1 VQSVADFEAF
11 QMAPAVMGSMVK
23 ALMVPA
29 RWLRVGI
36 TSMPPFTIKQVI
48 EDAQRAM
55 FTSGVKH
62 PLTVGM
68 KTLYNFPRLLT
79 SDALQGLGI
88 GKQMPIV
95 RMMEKLGIVGDY
107 DTNIINPASDLKIA
121 AGASGRGFAGA
132 AFHILEKITKASDL
146 AARLAV
152 FEETLMETGGVRQRD
167 RSIVGGDTTLA
178 MTRARELI
186 NFSRRGSNA
195 SLHALTRV
203 VPFMNAYAQGMDVT
217 YRTATGTNASSGA
230 SRAVAKKMFYKN
242 ASIMVGM
249 GFLYALAMS
258 DDDGYKNATDEVRDN
273 NYLIPGSD
281 KKIPLPKELGFLFK
295 SIPERIVDYYRR
307 YGTSEEQS
315 AVQFLGSLAKGALSA
330 YGPPNATPALI
341 KPVLE
346 ALTNHSFF
354 LQRELESASVQKLDV
369 SKRATSSTAELAK
382 SIGAASAKLG
392 ELLGTKGVEVSPIM
406 VDNLIRGMF
415 GMAGSTTLLMTDALL
430 NPSRPDRPLYQMPFA
445 SLFLY
450 DTIGGRKKNEFYD
463 LQTKAAQALTTF
475 NYLET
480 NQPEKVQAYY
490 LQNKALIAFA
500 PSLNNTL
507 RDLNKIRKER
517 MMLEESTLLK
527 LSPEIRRAEID
538 KLRKIENLYVSD
550 IRSINALVNKAQ

>member
-1 VQSVADFEAF
+1 
-11 QMAPAVMGSMVK
+11 
-23 ALMVPA
+23 
-29 RWLRVGI
+29 
-36 TSMPPFTIKQVI
+36 
-48 EDAQRAM
+48 
-55 FTSGVKH
+55 
-62 PLTVGM
+62 
-68 KTLYNFPRLLT
+68 
-79 SDALQGLGI
+79 
-88 GKQMPIV
+88 
-95 RMMEKLGIVGDY
+95 
-107 DTNIINPASDLKIA
+107 
-121 AGASGRGFAGA
+121 
-132 AFHILEKITKASDL
+132 
-146 AARLAV
+146 
-152 FEETLMETGGVRQRD
+152 
-167 RSIVGGDTTLA
+167 
-178 MTRARELI
+178 
-186 NFSRRGSNA
+186 
-195 SLHALTRV
+195 
-203 VPFMNAYAQGMDVT
+203 
-217 YRTATGTNASSGA
+217 
-230 SRAVAKKMFYKN
+230 
-242 ASIMVGM
+242 
-249 GFLYALAMS
+249 
-258 DDDGYKNATDEVRDN
+258 
-273 NYLIPGSD
+273 
-281 KKIPLPKELGFLFK
+281 
-295 SIPERIVDYYRR
+295 VDYYRR

-315 AVQFLGSLAKGALSA
+315 AVQFLGSLVKGALSA

-369 SKRATSSTAELAK
+369 SQRATSSTAELAK

-450 DTIGGRKKNEFYD
+450 DTIGGRTKNEFYD